1 MTRASSIGHVLDGA
15 PRGERACSPRGLRAR
30 RAVITALLVACAV
43 AISTPSATAD
53 GDPASDYL
61 LVQNVYLGFE
71 PSSPAASGALKL
83 AANGVYSDGSRVK
96 VALIYGADDLGS
108 IPSLFGNPTG
118 YARFL
123 GIELGLWYVGPL
135 LVVMPA
141 GFGIY
146 DGGRSTAQEEQVL
159 QSIPIEAATPD
170 DLART
175 ATAALNAL
183 VAAGALRSP
192 DITPPLVT
200 AYPADARRGRPAV
213 LHFAVFDDSGRSK
226 ALIRVYEQGS
236 LLATITSAAAFAIGT
251 RDVKVHWL
259 VPARLRSR
267 QLRFCVVATDPA
279 GNTSKPSCAP
289 FLRVT

>member
-1 MTRASSIGHVLDGA
+1 MRL
-15 PRGERACSPRGLRAR
+15 E
-30 RAVITALLVACAV
+30 
-43 AISTPSATAD
+43 
-53 GDPASDYL
+53 
-61 LVQNVYLGFE
+61 
-71 PSSPAASGALKL
+71 L

-259 VPARLRSR
+259 VPASFEAGSCASASSRPTRPGTRASPRALPSFVSPRRSR
-267 QLRFCVVATDPA
+267 RTAADA
-279 GNTSKPSCAP
+279 PSARIPRPLP
-289 FLRVT
+289 F